1 MPTSL
6 LPLDANGSA
15 RYGAT
20 SSPSSSSNS
29 NSSASSS
36 ANRPSQCYEEA
47 EPVSAVA
54 PAPGAATAA
63 REAVG
68 DGSSP
73 GRGILARLSPDP
85 VPDEM
90 WTGISSDPVP
100 SLYTEAQI
108 VFDGINYFNERVS
121 GDLISI
127 STHFNPYQVSL
138 RRIDTIP
145 RIYVSLLVT
154 AATLHRSMQLDDNFA
169 RSSALAQREEDIFRF
184 RIRALQDVNYRLSK
198 KDTQTSDSTLMCVI
212 CLLLSTVSSC
222 VFAAVM
228 FPLGADYVAQ
238 MQQSAYTDWRAH
250 LEGARRIIQ
259 LRGGIKEIIT
269 KNPYFKP
276 LMTLFI
282 CIDVMAATTT
292 PSTHKSMAVATS
304 MALHYWEAEP
314 GIFQSNLAVSSPC
327 PEELFQTLILV
338 NYLRSISHKDRLK
351 SRRQSG
357 TRMVLKK
364 LRSFNPAEWATR
376 MKGFKG
382 WKKTGD
388 GVEFDTPLRGACSPR
403 ESQSPEPAPQRGQTG
418 FPASDHH
425 HQHHQHHHHQ
435 NNNLPSPPYGTPPSL
450 TAKSSDIP
458 ESDLWL
464 NIAVIYRAAIT
475 LYTVRTLVL
484 DLREDKAFLYEE
496 EPDLDIITL
505 RLDARQ
511 QLAAALAPIFS
522 DHASARTL
530 GKLVFFPM
538 FVCGM
543 EAGPNDRDLQDFIA
557 NGLERVGQACGT
569 FGPIGAVDELR
580 GKWAA
585 DAQAPKGTHVTWDE
599 YFEGRPDFVFGF

>member
-1 MPTSL
+1 MISSNSKRC
-6 LPLDANGSA
+6 ASG
-15 RYGAT
+15 YGAT
-20 SSPSSSSNS
+20 SSPSSSSG
-29 NSSASSS
+29 NSSSSDSSS
-36 ANRPSQCYEEA
+36 ANRPSQRYEEA

-54 PAPGAATAA
+54 AAPGAATAA

-90 WTGISSDPVP
+90 RAGIASDPVP

-108 VFDGINYFNERVS
+108 IFDGINYFNERVS

-169 RSSALAQREEDIFRF
+169 RSSALVQREEDIFKF

-212 CLLLSTVSSC
+212 CLLLST
-222 VFAAVM
+222 
-228 FPLGADYVAQ
+228 

-292 PSTHKSMAVATS
+292 PSTHKYMAVATS

-338 NYLRSISHKDRLK
+338 NYLRSISHKDKLK

-364 LRSFNPAEWATR
+364 LRSFNPVEWATR

-388 GVEFDTPLRGACSPR
+388 GVEFDTPLRGARSPS

-425 HQHHQHHHHQ
+425 QHQHHHHHHQ
-435 NNNLPSPPYGTPPSL
+435 HNNLPSPPYGTPPSL
-450 TAKSSDIP
+450 TAKSSGIP

-522 DHASARTL
+522 DRASARTL

>member
-1 MPTSL
+1 MLAT
-6 LPLDANGSA
+6 D

-20 SSPSSSSNS
+20 SSPSSSSG
-29 NSSASSS
+29 NSSSSDSSSDSSSANSS
-36 ANRPSQCYEEA
+36 ANRPSQRYEEA
-47 EPVSAVA
+47 EPVPAVA
-54 PAPGAATAA
+54 AAPGTTTAA

-90 WTGISSDPVP
+90 KTGIASDPVP

-108 VFDGINYFNERVS
+108 IFDGINYFNERVS

-154 AATLHRSMQLDDNFA
+154 AATLHRSMQLDEGFA
-169 RSSALAQREEDIFRF
+169 RSSALVQREEDIFRF

-212 CLLLSTVSSC
+212 CLLLST
-222 VFAAVM
+222 
-228 FPLGADYVAQ
+228 

-292 PSTHKSMAVATS
+292 PSTHKYMAVATS

-364 LRSFNPAEWATR
+364 LRSFNPVEWATR

-388 GVEFDTPLRGACSPR
+388 GVEFDTPLRGARSPS

-425 HQHHQHHHHQ
+425 HHHHHHHRHHHHHHHQHHQH
-435 NNNLPSPPYGTPPSL
+435 NNLPSPPYGTPPSL
-450 TAKSSDIP
+450 TDKSSGIP

-464 NIAVIYRAAIT
+464 NIAVIYRAAIM
-475 LYTVRTLVL
+475 LYTVRTLIL

-522 DHASARTL
+522 DRASARTL